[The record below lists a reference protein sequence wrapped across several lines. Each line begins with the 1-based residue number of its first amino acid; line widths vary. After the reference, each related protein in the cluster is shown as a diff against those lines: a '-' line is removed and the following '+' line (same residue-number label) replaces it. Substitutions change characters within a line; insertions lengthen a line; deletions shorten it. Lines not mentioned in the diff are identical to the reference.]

1 MDFSNFTN
9 INARIT
15 AWGGIKQTAFN
26 KKKYAA
32 AEASWNLLS
41 PQEIAMLDQQ
51 IPYGVEAFSFVA
63 TPTAILVYEAKTVRV
78 IPIRDIMWIYGNV
91 VKQTMNFI
99 PTSKFHTLY
108 LLARDGGTIHLAR
121 SQPVVSPR
129 KRRLMKQ
136 SPNCRTCYSL
146 TERELYMDIPMK
158 SRTISRGTSPELSR
172 WLTRNLWSLRPTS
185 GIPYAGLIDSQ
196 CNLT

>member
-1 MDFSNFTN
+1 MDFSNFPN

-63 TPTAILVYEAKTVRV
+63 TPTAILVYEAKTS
-78 IPIRDIMWIYGNV
+78 IRADDG
-91 VKQTMNFI
+91 
-99 PTSKFHTLY
+99 
-108 LLARDGGTIHLAR
+108 LLSYRHPCLRGEDGARD
-121 SQPVVSPR
+121 S
-129 KRRLMKQ
+129 
-136 SPNCRTCYSL
+136 N
-146 TERELYMDIPMK
+146 
-158 SRTISRGTSPELSR
+158 SRYHVD
-172 WLTRNLWSLRPTS
+172 LWKCS
-185 GIPYAGLIDSQ
+185 
-196 CNLT
+196 

>member
-1 MDFSNFTN
+1 MDFTNFTN

-99 PTSKFHTLY
+99 LTSKFHTLY
-108 LLARDGGTIHLAR
+108 LLARDGGT
-121 SQPVVSPR
+121 
-129 KRRLMKQ
+129 
-136 SPNCRTCYSL
+136 YSL
-146 TERELYMDIPMK
+146 GQITTGGFSKKAPLDEAVAQLQNLLFPYRKGIVYGYSDEIANYFQGNFAGAVQMVDAK
-158 SRTISRGTSPELSR
+158 SMEP
-172 WLTRNLWSLRPTS
+172 
-185 GIPYAGLIDSQ
+185 
-196 CNLT
+196 

>member
-78 IPIRDIMWIYGNV
+78 IPIRDIMWIY
-91 VKQTMNFI
+91 
-99 PTSKFHTLY
+99 
-108 LLARDGGTIHLAR
+108 
-121 SQPVVSPR
+121 
-129 KRRLMKQ
+129 
-136 SPNCRTCYSL
+136 
-146 TERELYMDIPMK
+146 
-158 SRTISRGTSPELSR
+158 
-172 WLTRNLWSLRPTS
+172 
-185 GIPYAGLIDSQ
+185 
-196 CNLT
+196 

>member
-63 TPTAILVYEAKTVRV
+63 TPDEFYS
-78 IPIRDIMWIYGNV
+78 D
-91 VKQTMNFI
+91 KQI
-99 PTSKFHTLY
+99 SY
-108 LLARDGGTIHLAR
+108 LISART
-121 SQPVVSPR
+121 
-129 KRRLMKQ
+129 
-136 SPNCRTCYSL
+136 
-146 TERELYMDIPMK
+146 
-158 SRTISRGTSPELSR
+158 R
-172 WLTRNLWSLRPTS
+172 WWNLFTWPDHNRWFLQES
-185 GIPYAGLIDSQ
+185 AA
-196 CNLT
+196 

>member
-1 MDFSNFTN
+1 MDFSNFPN

-41 PQEIAMLDQQ
+41 PQEIAILDQQ
-51 IPYGVEAFSFVA
+51 IPYGVKAFSFVA
-63 TPTAILVYEAKTVRV
+63 TPTAILVYEVKTVRV

-108 LLARDGGTIHLAR
+108 LLARDGGT
-121 SQPVVSPR
+121 
-129 KRRLMKQ
+129 
-136 SPNCRTCYSL
+136 YSL
-146 TERELYMDIPMK
+146 GQITTGGFSKKAPLDEAVAQLQNLLFPYRKGIVYGYSDEIANYFQGNFAGAVQMVDAK
-158 SRTISRGTSPELSR
+158 SMEP
-172 WLTRNLWSLRPTS
+172 
-185 GIPYAGLIDSQ
+185 
-196 CNLT
+196 

>member
-26 KKKYAA
+26 KKK
-32 AEASWNLLS
+32 SWNLLS

-108 LLARDGGTIHLAR
+108 LLARDGGT
-121 SQPVVSPR
+121 
-129 KRRLMKQ
+129 
-136 SPNCRTCYSL
+136 YSL
-146 TERELYMDIPMK
+146 GQITTGGFSKKAPLDEAVAQLQNLLFPYRKGIVYGYSDEIANYFQGNFAGAVQMVDAK
-158 SRTISRGTSPELSR
+158 SMEP
-172 WLTRNLWSLRPTS
+172 
-185 GIPYAGLIDSQ
+185 
-196 CNLT
+196 

>member
-1 MDFSNFTN
+1 MC
-9 INARIT
+9 
-15 AWGGIKQTAFN
+15 GIAGYFNPDQNYAENPKQN
-26 KKKYAA
+26 
-32 AEASWNLLS
+32 
-41 PQEIAMLDQQ
+41 
-51 IPYGVEAFSFVA
+51 
-63 TPTAILVYEAKTVRV
+63 
-78 IPIRDIMWIYGNV
+78 
-91 VKQTMNFI
+91 
-99 PTSKFHTLY
+99 FHTLSRMINTMNHRGPDTY
-108 LLARDGGTIHLAR
+108 GHTIINSCSHEMVELIHLAR

-185 GIPYAGLIDSQ
+185 DIPYAGLIDSQ

>member
-1 MDFSNFTN
+1 MDFTNFTN

-63 TPTAILVYEAKTVRV
+63 TPTAILVYEVKTVRV

-99 PTSKFHTLY
+99 PTSKFHTFCSHEMVEL
-108 LLARDGGTIHLAR
+108 IHLAR

-185 GIPYAGLIDSQ
+185 DIPYAGLIDSQ

>member
-1 MDFSNFTN
+1 MDFSNFPN

-63 TPTAILVYEAKTVRV
+63 TPTAILVYEVKTVRV
-78 IPIRDIMWIYGNV
+78 IPIRDIMWIYGNIL
-91 VKQTMNFI
+91 KQTSYFI
-99 PTSKFHTLY
+99 PVSKFHTLY
-108 LLARDGGTIHLAR
+108 LLARDGGT
-121 SQPVVSPR
+121 
-129 KRRLMKQ
+129 
-136 SPNCRTCYSL
+136 YSL
-146 TERELYMDIPMK
+146 GQITTGGFSKKAPLDEAVAQLQNLLFPYRKGIVYGYSDEIANYFQGNFAGAVQMVDAK
-158 SRTISRGTSPELSR
+158 SMEP
-172 WLTRNLWSLRPTS
+172 
-185 GIPYAGLIDSQ
+185 
-196 CNLT
+196 

>member
-1 MDFSNFTN
+1 MDFSNFPN
-9 INARIT
+9 INARVT

-78 IPIRDIMWIYGNV
+78 IPVRDIMWIYGNV

-108 LLARDGGTIHLAR
+108 LLARDGGT
-121 SQPVVSPR
+121 
-129 KRRLMKQ
+129 
-136 SPNCRTCYSL
+136 YSL
-146 TERELYMDIPMK
+146 GQITTGGFSKKAPLDEAIVQLKNLLFPYRKGIVYGYSDEISNYFHGNLAAAIQMVDAK
-158 SRTISRGTSPELSR
+158 SMEP
-172 WLTRNLWSLRPTS
+172 
-185 GIPYAGLIDSQ
+185 
-196 CNLT
+196 

>member
-51 IPYGVEAFSFVA
+51 IPYGVEAFSLQHRQQFSS
-63 TPTAILVYEAKTVRV
+63 
-78 IPIRDIMWIYGNV
+78 M
-91 VKQTMNFI
+91 
-99 PTSKFHTLY
+99 
-108 LLARDGGTIHLAR
+108 
-121 SQPVVSPR
+121 
-129 KRRLMKQ
+129 RRRR
-136 SPNCRTCYSL
+136 C
-146 TERELYMDIPMK
+146 
-158 SRTISRGTSPELSR
+158 
-172 WLTRNLWSLRPTS
+172 
-185 GIPYAGLIDSQ
+185 A
-196 CNLT
+196 

>member
-108 LLARDGGTIHLAR
+108 LLARDGGT
-121 SQPVVSPR
+121 
-129 KRRLMKQ
+129 
-136 SPNCRTCYSL
+136 YSL
-146 TERELYMDIPMK
+146 GQITTGGFSKKAPLDEAVAQLQ
-158 SRTISRGTSPELSR
+158 
-172 WLTRNLWSLRPTS
+172 NL
-185 GIPYAGLIDSQ
+185 
-196 CNLT
+196 